1 MGRDWEQKHQV
12 MGKTVKSNPHR
23 PRALLSV
30 YRTSQGLGNTS
41 HGKCEQSEEIG
52 ISGVYS
58 MKASLAAT
66 QDDLPDD
73 EDEDEIFVG
82 GGLGSA
88 AKTPFSNRAWGA
100 RRAIE
105 DAKMALLEIDEQRRL
120 LGRSEL
126 SDKMREATL
135 RTVAI
140 KYRMLQAAL
149 GFSTQNT
156 NSSVDCIDNGSTVST
171 TLSDPKRLADIVTME
186 KGKKMV
192 ALVMTA
198 RLPSQAKA
206 MLPTTLRVVLSKP
219 PIRREDID
227 KEPLG
232 SNRFVLESAA
242 IADDIIMSAAFSV
255 VSSTAYP
262 FAYTAA
268 KACIENVMM

>member
-1 MGRDWEQKHQV
+1 M
-12 MGKTVKSNPHR
+12 
-23 PRALLSV
+23 RA
-30 YRTSQGLGNTS
+30 
-41 HGKCEQSEEIG
+41 
-52 ISGVYS
+52 
-58 MKASLAAT
+58 A
-66 QDDLPDD
+66 
-73 EDEDEIFVG
+73 
-82 GGLGSA
+82 
-88 AKTPFSNRAWGA
+88 
-100 RRAIE
+100 
-105 DAKMALLEIDEQRRL
+105 
-120 LGRSEL
+120 
-126 SDKMREATL
+126 L

-268 KACIENVMM
+268 KACIENVMMPHIKNSTLNTALGVKSRANVMQEILNKGSKMVASEPLSAQKHFDVIKCAFLELARKK